1 MLSRRGFA
9 QNKVAMK
16 CEGVDELR
24 VARELLRAER
34 NGDGIAWISSERIS
48 KGKARKSEDQRWS
61 CTAERRVAMEQQCG
75 ERHSMLM
82 LRQAMNSYGTVRK

>member
-9 QNKVAMK
+9 QNEVVMK

-34 NGDGIAWISSERIS
+34 NGDGIAWISNARIS
-48 KGKARKSEDQRWS
+48 KANAMTRY
-61 CTAERRVAMEQQCG
+61 ERRC
-75 ERHSMLM
+75 
-82 LRQAMNSYGTVRK
+82 